1 MWIPHPA
8 LASRC
13 AKKVML
19 KSTSMEEVSVDEVT
33 VIGIDLAKSVFQ
45 VHGADASGRPVFRNV
60 FCIPQIPGTDGRFA

>member
-1 MWIPHPA
+1 
-8 LASRC
+8 
-13 AKKVML
+13 
-19 KSTSMEEVSVDEVT
+19 MEEVSVDEVT